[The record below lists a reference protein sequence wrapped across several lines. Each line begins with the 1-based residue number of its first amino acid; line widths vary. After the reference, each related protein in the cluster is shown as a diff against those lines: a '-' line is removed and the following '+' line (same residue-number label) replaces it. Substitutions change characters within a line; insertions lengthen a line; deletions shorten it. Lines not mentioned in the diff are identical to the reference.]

1 MTQVFFYHN
10 LSDRLAALA
19 ALVGKAC
26 AQRKELTIY
35 APDPR
40 LAESIDRLLWT
51 QSPTGF
57 VPHVRHDSPLAA
69 ETPVL
74 IAADLES
81 PAQHE
86 RLFNLSDE
94 VPPGF
99 SRFSSVI
106 EVVGTDEDERR
117 AGRERVKFY
126 KDRGYEVRF
135 FDWSEKS

>member
-1 MTQVFFYHN
+1 MPDTTQ
-10 LSDRLAALA
+10 RLARTGQVLA
-19 ALVGKAC
+19 
-26 AQRKELTIY
+26 
-35 APDPR
+35 R
-40 LAESIDRLLWT
+40 LARHRRILTGLDWSHAPPAE
-51 QSPTGF
+51 PTIAHASGI
-57 VPHVRHDSPLAA
+57 A
-69 ETPVL
+69 EAQAF
-74 IAADLES
+74 AADLES